1 MSLSNLAIECYLPRL
16 KFKMPRTSS
25 PLFSILLLVCACF
38 PAAAQQATTD
48 ANVTAP
54 STQARHPSKAN
65 GPHHAAFGTIRGVS
79 CSYPSVIEFRLIGP
93 ARPVKV
99 YNNNFAQI
107 DVRAMNFTQDGPL
120 NPCADFEG
128 MKADIQYAESTDKTV
143 SGQVYLVELH
153 K

>member
-1 MSLSNLAIECYLPRL
+1 M
-16 KFKMPRTSS
+16 
-25 PLFSILLLVCACF
+25 LLLGCALCG
-38 PAAAQQATTD
+38 AQQVTTD

-54 STQARHPSKAN
+54 STQARHPAKAN

-79 CSYPSVIEFRLIGP
+79 CSYPSVIEFRLVGP
-93 ARPVKV
+93 AKPVKV
-99 YNNNFAQI
+99 YNNNFAAI

-128 MKADIQYAESTDKTV
+128 MKADIQYAESADKTV
-143 SGQVYLVELH
+143 SGQVFLVELH